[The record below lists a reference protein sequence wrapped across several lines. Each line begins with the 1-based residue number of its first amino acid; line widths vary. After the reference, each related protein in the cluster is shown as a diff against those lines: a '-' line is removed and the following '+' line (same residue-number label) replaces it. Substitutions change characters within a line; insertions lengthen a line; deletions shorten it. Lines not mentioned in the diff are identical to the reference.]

1 MGKSWNEWSDSL
13 SEQDIPAE
21 VVDWNAVT
29 SNTPENE
36 DSADA
41 DKLDAEQ
48 TIGEVPPTT
57 KQKDKA

>member
-1 MGKSWNEWSDSL
+1 MDKSWNEWSDAL

-29 SNTPENE
+29 TSTPEHE
-36 DSADA
+36 ESVEA

-48 TIGEVPPTT
+48 TIGEVPAVI
-57 KQKDKA
+57 KQKNKT

>member
-36 DSADA
+36 DSADG

-48 TIGEVPPTT
+48 TIGEVPPVT

>member
-1 MGKSWNEWSDSL
+1 MDKSWNEWSDTL

-29 SNTPENE
+29 TNTPEN
-36 DSADA
+36 DVSVDG

-48 TIGEVPPTT
+48 TIGEVPPIT
-57 KQKDKA
+57 KQKDKV